1 MTDRFDCSDPD
12 ERARGVDA
20 AASAVRRGDL
30 VVLPTDTI
38 YGIGCDAFDA
48 GAVASVLAAKGR
60 GRDMPPPVLI
70 PTARTAQGL
79 ATSVPDYAQ
88 TLMERF
94 WPGPLTLVLKA
105 QTSLHWDL
113 GDSNGTVALRVP
125 ANEVA
130 LELLG
135 EIGPMAVTSAN
146 TTGDPAARTVEDAV
160 AMLGES
166 VAVYLDAGPSSDGEA
181 STIIDCTGEAP
192 VTLRLGAI
200 AQEVIDA
207 ALVPDDD
214 EPDDDEPDDDEPD
227 DDEPDDDE
235 PDDDAA
241 EQPDDAERDAADG
254 EPVDAA
260 PDGAESEA
268 VESEATDPRAGR
280 PRAGRL
286 RAGRPRAGRL
296 RAGRPRADRPRA
308 DRPRAGRQPAG
319 GRSAERYGIRA
330 GRARPARAPRPRTSA
345 LGLELACSRAIR
357 EAPA

>member
-1 MTDRFDCSDPD
+1 MTERYDCSDPD
-12 ERARGVDA
+12 ERAKGVDA

-30 VVLPTDTI
+30 VVLPTDTV

-79 ATSVPDYAQ
+79 ATQVPDYAQ

-113 GDSNGTVALRVP
+113 GDTNGTVALRVP

-146 TTGDPAARTVEDAV
+146 TTGDPASRTVDDATS
-160 AMLGES
+160 MLGES

-207 ALVPDDD
+207 ALEEAEEARAAADDASCNTDTDTDDQSGDDD
-214 EPDDDEPDDDEPD
+214 RSDTVEAVEHAEPV
-227 DDEPDDDE
+227 
-235 PDDDAA
+235 AA
-241 EQPDDAERDAADG
+241 ETGSDDVQPKVDAADAA
-254 EPVDAA
+254 DAA
-260 PDGAESEA
+260 DDGDNAEPDPVEA
-268 VESEATDPRAGR
+268 GSGDAA
-280 PRAGRL
+280 A
-286 RAGRPRAGRL
+286 
-296 RAGRPRADRPRA
+296 
-308 DRPRAGRQPAG
+308 
-319 GRSAERYGIRA
+319 
-330 GRARPARAPRPRTSA
+330 ARPGGAAPEPAQVSEPERPS
-345 LGLELACSRAIR
+345 SQSD
-357 EAPA
+357 

>member
-1 MTDRFDCSDPD
+1 M
-12 ERARGVDA
+12 V
-20 AASAVRRGDL
+20 
-30 VVLPTDTI
+30 PTDTV

-79 ATSVPDYAQ
+79 ATQVPDYAQ

-113 GDSNGTVALRVP
+113 GDTNGTVALRVP

-146 TTGDPAARTVEDAV
+146 TTGDPAARSVDDAV

-166 VAVYLDAGPSSDGEA
+166 VAVYLDTGPSSDGEA

-192 VTLRLGAI
+192 ITLRLGAI

-207 ALVPDDD
+207 ALVPD
-214 EPDDDEPDDDEPD
+214 E
-227 DDEPDDDE
+227 
-235 PDDDAA
+235 A
-241 EQPDDAERDAADG
+241 EPDDAEPDDGEPDDAEPDVAEAGGEPEAENPVETDAAD
-254 EPVDAA
+254 
-260 PDGAESEA
+260 DGFDEADSVESEAQDAESEA
-268 VESEATDPRAGR
+268 GEVGPDAAGAAEPSGAASEPGGGSEPDRSPS
-280 PRAGRL
+280 P
-286 RAGRPRAGRL
+286 
-296 RAGRPRADRPRA
+296 AD
-308 DRPRAGRQPAG
+308 
-319 GRSAERYGIRA
+319 
-330 GRARPARAPRPRTSA
+330 
-345 LGLELACSRAIR
+345 
-357 EAPA
+357 

>member
-1 MTDRFDCSDPD
+1 MTERYDCSDPD
-12 ERARGVDA
+12 ERVKGVDA

-30 VVLPTDTI
+30 VVLPTDTV

-79 ATSVPDYAQ
+79 ATQVPDYAQ

-94 WPGPLTLVLKA
+94 WPGPLTLVLRA

-113 GDSNGTVALRVP
+113 GDTNGTVALRVP

-146 TTGDPAARTVEDAV
+146 TTGDPASRTVDDAL

-181 STIIDCTGEAP
+181 STIIDCTGESP

-200 AQEVIDA
+200 AQEVIEAALLEAEEAREAEAAAAAADDEDHADTDDADTDTGDGDTGDGDTGDGDQTDDENHADPDEVIDDA
-207 ALVPDDD
+207 AHDAPDDAPEAAHEGVAQAGPEAAEA
-214 EPDDDEPDDDEPD
+214 EPDDAQPPLDDPVENAEPVVAEVGS
-227 DDEPDDDE
+227 
-235 PDDDAA
+235 DDAA
-241 EQPDDAERDAADG
+241 P
-254 EPVDAA
+254 
-260 PDGAESEA
+260 
-268 VESEATDPRAGR
+268 
-280 PRAGRL
+280 
-286 RAGRPRAGRL
+286 
-296 RAGRPRADRPRA
+296 
-308 DRPRAGRQPAG
+308 
-319 GRSAERYGIRA
+319 
-330 GRARPARAPRPRTSA
+330 ARPSGAASGPAQVSEPERPPSQ
-345 LGLELACSRAIR
+345 SD
-357 EAPA
+357 

>member
-1 MTDRFDCSDPD
+1 MTDRYDCSDPD
-12 ERARGVDA
+12 ERAKGVAA

-30 VVLPTDTI
+30 VVLPTDTV

-79 ATSVPDYAQ
+79 ATQVPDFAQ

-113 GDSNGTVALRVP
+113 GDTNGTVALRVP

-146 TTGDPAARTVEDAV
+146 TTGDPAARSVDDAV
-160 AMLGES
+160 AMLAES

-192 VTLRLGAI
+192 ITLRLGAI

-207 ALVPDDD
+207 ALVPDDAELIGAEGVATD
-214 EPDDDEPDDDEPD
+214 GVAEGVEAGGVEAGGVEADTVEGGSDDAEPD
-227 DDEPDDDE
+227 
-235 PDDDAA
+235 AA
-241 EQPDDAERDAADG
+241 DGGPDDAEPVEAEPAHAGPEDAVL
-254 EPVDAA
+254 PAA
-260 PDGAESEA
+260 SGS
-268 VESEATDPRAGR
+268 AG
-280 PRAGRL
+280 P
-286 RAGRPRAGRL
+286 
-296 RAGRPRADRPRA
+296 
-308 DRPRAGRQPAG
+308 
-319 GRSAERYGIRA
+319 E
-330 GRARPARAPRPRTSA
+330 RAPS
-345 LGLELACSRAIR
+345 
-357 EAPA
+357 PAD